1 MAGKLITGLVSFVVA
16 ALLACAP
23 AVAARWSVLDSVQL
37 PDVVSDGVVVIETC
51 GIGGSSNKGI
61 VASAQ
66 QTDEPEFS
74 RIRAA
79 WLADK
84 EHARWI
90 SVDAATVHCWN
101 EAAGSS

>member
-1 MAGKLITGLVSFVVA
+1 MAGKLITGLVSFVA
-16 ALLACAP
+16 
-23 AVAARWSVLDSVQL
+23 
-37 PDVVSDGVVVIETC
+37 I
-51 GIGGSSNKGI
+51 
-61 VASAQ
+61 AQ

-84 EHARWI
+84 EHARWN

-101 EAAGSS
+101 EAAGSSWR